1 MRAMSMLMARAIKNK
16 EYTIERVPS
25 RLRGQVETELGKL
38 ERDERDN
45 G

>member
-25 RLRGQVETELGKL
+25 RLREQVEEYLVDL
-38 ERDERDN
+38 EGDN
-45 G
+45 E